1 MGIQTFFKQ
10 RRPRQFEHKLI
21 YWDPR
26 KEELEKRVERI
37 RQEMIAAGELD
48 PQAPTSEVPTDGG
61 QTASPSTSTYDS
73 SEQIRGAFIHS
84 ARHLSRQH
92 KRGITSSDRDQR
104 IIKLM
109 LALMVLGLFFWY
121 FFLR

>member
-48 PQAPTSEVPTDGG
+48 PQAPTSEVPTDGD
-61 QTASPSTSTYDS
+61 QTAPLSPSTYDS

>member
-1 MGIQTFFKQ
+1 MGIQTFCKQ

-26 KEELEKRVERI
+26 KEELAKRVERV
-37 RQEMIAAGELD
+37 RQEMIASGELD
-48 PQAPTSEVPTDGG
+48 PQAPTPGVPAEEGTTDIL
-61 QTASPSTSTYDS
+61 SPSTYDS

-84 ARHLSRQH
+84 ARHLNRQH

>member
-10 RRPRQFEHKLI
+10 RRPRQFDHKLI

-37 RQEMIAAGELD
+37 RQEMIAAGELN
-48 PQAPTSEVPTDGG
+48 PQVPTSEVPTDGG
-61 QTASPSTSTYDS
+61 QTAPLSPSTYDS

>member
-1 MGIQTFFKQ
+1 
-10 RRPRQFEHKLI
+10 
-21 YWDPR
+21 
-26 KEELEKRVERI
+26 
-37 RQEMIAAGELD
+37 MIEAGELD
-48 PQAPTSEVPTDGG
+48 PDAELPEALTKDEGAGS
-61 QTASPSTSTYDS
+61 SSNYDS

-92 KRGITSSDRDQR
+92 ITSSDRDQR

-109 LALMVLGLFFWY
+109 LALMVLGLVFWF

>member
-1 MGIQTFFKQ
+1 
-10 RRPRQFEHKLI
+10 
-21 YWDPR
+21 
-26 KEELEKRVERI
+26 
-37 RQEMIAAGELD
+37 MIASGELD
-48 PQAPTSEVPTDGG
+48 PQAPTQGVPAEEGTTDIL
-61 QTASPSTSTYDS
+61 SPSTYDS

-84 ARHLSRQH
+84 ARHLNQQH

-109 LALMVLGLFFWY
+109 LALVVLGLFFWY

>member
-1 MGIQTFFKQ
+1 
-10 RRPRQFEHKLI
+10 
-21 YWDPR
+21 
-26 KEELEKRVERI
+26 
-37 RQEMIAAGELD
+37 MIEAGELD
-48 PQAPTSEVPTDGG
+48 PYAELPEALTKDEGAGS
-61 QTASPSTSTYDS
+61 SSNYDS

-109 LALMVLGLFFWY
+109 LALMVLGLVFWF

>member
-1 MGIQTFFKQ
+1 MGIQTFSSK
-10 RRPRQFEHKLI
+10 EDLDNSSTSSSTGI
-21 YWDPR
+21 PR
-26 KEELEKRVERI
+26 KEELAKRVARI
-37 RQEMIAAGELD
+37 RQEMIEAGELD
-48 PQAPTSEVPTDGG
+48 PDAELPEALTKDEGAGS
-61 QTASPSTSTYDS
+61 SSNYDS

-109 LALMVLGLFFWY
+109 LALMVLGLVFWF

>member
-1 MGIQTFFKQ
+1 MT
-10 RRPRQFEHKLI
+10 R
-21 YWDPR
+21 
-26 KEELEKRVERI
+26 
-37 RQEMIAAGELD
+37 
-48 PQAPTSEVPTDGG
+48 
-61 QTASPSTSTYDS
+61 

-109 LALMVLGLFFWY
+109 LALMVLGLVFWF

>member
-1 MGIQTFFKQ
+1 
-10 RRPRQFEHKLI
+10 
-21 YWDPR
+21 
-26 KEELEKRVERI
+26 
-37 RQEMIAAGELD
+37 MIAAGELD
-48 PQAPTSEVPTDGG
+48 PQAPTSEVPTDGD
-61 QTASPSTSTYDS
+61 QTAPLSPSTYDS

>member
-48 PQAPTSEVPTDGG
+48 PQASTSEVPTDGD
-61 QTASPSTSTYDS
+61 QTAPLSPSTYDS

>member
-1 MGIQTFFKQ
+1 
-10 RRPRQFEHKLI
+10 
-21 YWDPR
+21 
-26 KEELEKRVERI
+26 
-37 RQEMIAAGELD
+37 MIEAGELD
-48 PQAPTSEVPTDGG
+48 PDAEFPEALTKNEGADS
-61 QTASPSTSTYDS
+61 SSNYDS

-109 LALMVLGLFFWY
+109 LALMVLGLVFWF

>member
-1 MGIQTFFKQ
+1 MEVRQPPLRPLPTIVVSTF
-10 RRPRQFEHKLI
+10 
-21 YWDPR
+21 
-26 KEELEKRVERI
+26 I
-37 RQEMIAAGELD
+37 R
-48 PQAPTSEVPTDGG
+48 
-61 QTASPSTSTYDS
+61 
-73 SEQIRGAFIHS
+73 S

>member
-26 KEELEKRVERI
+26 KEELEERVERI

-48 PQAPTSEVPTDGG
+48 PQAPTSEVPTDGD
-61 QTASPSTSTYDS
+61 QTAPLSPSTYDS

>member
-48 PQAPTSEVPTDGG
+48 PQAPTSEVPTDGD
-61 QTASPSTSTYDS
+61 QTAPLSPSTYDS
-73 SEQIRGAFIHS
+73 SEQIRGAFMHS

>member
-1 MGIQTFFKQ
+1 MEVRQPPL
-10 RRPRQFEHKLI
+10 RPL
-21 YWDPR
+21 PN
-26 KEELEKRVERI
+26 
-37 RQEMIAAGELD
+37 
-48 PQAPTSEVPTDGG
+48 
-61 QTASPSTSTYDS
+61 DS

>member
-1 MGIQTFFKQ
+1 
-10 RRPRQFEHKLI
+10 
-21 YWDPR
+21 
-26 KEELEKRVERI
+26 
-37 RQEMIAAGELD
+37 MIASGELD
-48 PQAPTSEVPTDGG
+48 PQDSTPGVLAEEENTD
-61 QTASPSTSTYDS
+61 TLPPSTYDS